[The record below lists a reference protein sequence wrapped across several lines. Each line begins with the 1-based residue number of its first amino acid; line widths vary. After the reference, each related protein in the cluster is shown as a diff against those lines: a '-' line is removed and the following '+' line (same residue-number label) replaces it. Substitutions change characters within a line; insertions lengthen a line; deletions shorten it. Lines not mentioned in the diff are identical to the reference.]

1 MSGKKVE
8 MIPATRNFLE
18 KDRKV
23 IKNVGAYCRVS
34 TDTEEQQGSYNSQ
47 VNYYTEKIKSTP
59 GWRFVKVYG
68 DEGIS
73 GTNADN
79 RPGFQEMMQDCENGK
94 LDLIITKS
102 ISRFSRN
109 VTVTL
114 EVARKLRDKDIGIFF
129 EKENLN
135 TLHYTSESLLAIFSS
150 LAQAE
155 SESMSEN
162 IKMGREFKYKNGECC
177 YNMGKVFGFNQDS
190 DGIVTINEE
199 QAVVVKH
206 MYEGYLNGMS
216 IGGII
221 KDLQER
227 KIPSP
232 TGKEK
237 WSPGTVE
244 RILSSEKYKGDFL
257 TRKTFTVDPISKKKK
272 KNTGQVSQYLI
283 TNHHPAII
291 EPEMFDMVQS
301 EMARRGCIKKN
312 DKKKHYGK
320 YSGKFPFNNLIICGD
335 CGAKYRRTMWVEKN
349 GDKKHVWRCV
359 NRIQDGKK
367 AHCRHSVSINDIYL
381 TKKTVEAI
389 NIIYKSRSRV
399 KDILKCSIA
408 SLMGDIE
415 QPMITENMARL
426 EELSD
431 LVRDAIFKNA
441 TGEMTP
447 KELEKICYEVKT
459 ESEKLRKENEEHE
472 MTRKMKSAESSKLK
486 QIFKAVDGMA
496 EELTEIDNTLVR
508 NIIEKMEVISEDKL
522 TIWFIGDIA
531 YEVELPELK
540 VVKGMFYI
548 VLY

>member
-1 MSGKKVE
+1 MRVKEVKK
-8 MIPATRNFLE
+8 IPATRNFLE
-18 KDRKV
+18 KDRKA
-23 IKNVGAYCRVS
+23 ILNVGAYCRVS

-47 VNYYTEKIKSTP
+47 VTHYTEKIKSTP

-114 EVARKLRDKDIGIFF
+114 EVARSLRDKGIGIFF

-162 IKMGREFKYKNGECC
+162 IKMGREYRYKQGECC
-177 YNMGKVFGFNQDS
+177 YNMGKIFGYNQDS

-199 QAVVVKH
+199 QAVVVRLI
-206 MYEGYLNGMS
+206 YEAYLNGMS

-221 KDLQER
+221 KDLQGR
-227 KIPSP
+227 NIPSP

-257 TRKTFTVDPISKKKK
+257 ARKTFTVDPISKKKK
-272 KNTGQVSQYLI
+272 KNTGQVTQYLI

-291 EPEMFDMVQS
+291 EPEIFDMVQS
-301 EMARRGCIKKN
+301 EKTRRGCIKKN

-349 GDKKHVWRCV
+349 GEKKHVWRCV
-359 NRIQDGKK
+359 NRIQHGKT
-367 AHCRHSVSINDIYL
+367 HCRRSVSISDTYL

-408 SLMGDIE
+408 SLMGDTE
-415 QPMITENMARL
+415 QPMITKNTARL

-431 LVRDAIFKNA
+431 LMRDAIFKNA

-459 ESEKLRKENEEHE
+459 ESERLRKENEEYE

-486 QIFKAVDGMA
+486 QIFKAVDEMA

-508 NIIEKMEVISEDKL
+508 NIIEKMEVIAKDKL
-522 TIWFIGDIA
+522 IIWFIGDIA
-531 YEVELPELK
+531 YEVEIPELK
-540 VVKGMFYI
+540 VQEKY
-548 VLY
+548 

>member
-408 SLMGDIE
+408 SLMGDTE

-431 LVRDAIFKNA
+431 LMRDAIFKNA

-486 QIFKAVDGMA
+486 QIFKAVDEMA

-540 VVKGMFYI
+540 VQEKY
-548 VLY
+548 

>member
-199 QAVVVKH
+199 QAMVVKH

-301 EMARRGCIKKN
+301 EIARRGCIKKN

-408 SLMGDIE
+408 SLMGDTE
-415 QPMITENMARL
+415 QPMITKNTARL

-431 LVRDAIFKNA
+431 LMRDAIFKNA

-472 MTRKMKSAESSKLK
+472 MTRKMISAESSKLK
-486 QIFKAVDGMA
+486 QIFKAVDEMA

-540 VVKGMFYI
+540 VQEKY
-548 VLY
+548 

>member
-1 MSGKKVE
+1 MRVKEVKK
-8 MIPATRNFLE
+8 IPATRNFLE
-18 KDRKV
+18 KDRKA
-23 IKNVGAYCRVS
+23 ILNVGAYCRVS

-47 VNYYTEKIKSTP
+47 VNHYTEKIKSTP

-114 EVARKLRDKDIGIFF
+114 EVARKLRDKGIGIFF

-162 IKMGREFKYKNGECC
+162 IKMGREYRYKQGECC
-177 YNMGKVFGFNQDS
+177 YNMGKIFGFNQDS
-190 DGIVTINEE
+190 NGIVTINEE
-199 QAVVVKH
+199 QAVVVRLI
-206 MYEGYLNGMS
+206 YEGYLNGMS

-257 TRKTFTVDPISKKKK
+257 ARKTFTVDPISKKKK

-301 EMARRGCIKKN
+301 EMTRRGCIKKN

-349 GDKKHVWRCV
+349 GEKKPVWRCV
-359 NRIQDGKK
+359 NRIQNGKTY
-367 AHCRHSVSINDIYL
+367 CRRSVSISDTYL

-408 SLMGDIE
+408 SLMGDAE
-415 QPMITENMARL
+415 QPMITKNTARL

-431 LVRDAIFKNA
+431 LMRDAIFKNA

-447 KELEKICYEVKT
+447 EELEKICYEVKT
-459 ESEKLRKENEEHE
+459 ESEKLRKENEEYE

-486 QIFKAVDGMA
+486 QIFKAIDEMA

-508 NIIEKMEVISEDKL
+508 NIIEKMEVIAKDKL

-531 YEVELPELK
+531 YEVEIPELK
-540 VVKGMFYI
+540 VQEKY
-548 VLY
+548 

>member
-8 MIPATRNFLE
+8 LIPATRNFLE

-232 TGKEK
+232 TGKEE

-408 SLMGDIE
+408 SLMGDTE

-431 LVRDAIFKNA
+431 LMRDAIFKNA

-486 QIFKAVDGMA
+486 QIFKAVDEMA

-522 TIWFIGDIA
+522 TIWFVGDIA

-540 VVKGMFYI
+540 VQ
-548 VLY
+548 VLK

>member
-18 KDRKV
+18 KDRKA
-23 IKNVGAYCRVS
+23 ILNVGAYCRVS

-47 VNYYTEKIKSTP
+47 VNHYTEKIKSTP

-79 RPGFQEMMQDCENGK
+79 RPGFQEMMQDCKNGK
-94 LDLIITKS
+94 IDLIITKS

-114 EVARKLRDKDIGIFF
+114 EVARKLRDKGIGIFF

-162 IKMGREFKYKNGECC
+162 IKMGREYRYKQGECC
-177 YNMGKVFGFNQDS
+177 YNMGKIFGFNQDS
-190 DGIVTINEE
+190 NGIVTINEE
-199 QAVVVKH
+199 QAVVVRLI
-206 MYEGYLNGMS
+206 YEGYLNGMS

-257 TRKTFTVDPISKKKK
+257 ARKTFTVDPISKKKK

-291 EPEMFDMVQS
+291 EPEKFDMVQS
-301 EMARRGCIKKN
+301 EMTRRGCIKKN

-349 GDKKHVWRCV
+349 GEKKPVWRCV
-359 NRIQDGKK
+359 NRIQNGKTY
-367 AHCRHSVSINDIYL
+367 CRRSVSISDTYL

-408 SLMGDIE
+408 SLMGDTE
-415 QPMITENMARL
+415 QPMITKNTARL

-431 LVRDAIFKNA
+431 LMRDAIFKNA

-447 KELEKICYEVKT
+447 EELEKICYEVKT
-459 ESEKLRKENEEHE
+459 ESEKLRKENEEYE

-486 QIFKAVDGMA
+486 QIFKAIDEMA

-508 NIIEKMEVISEDKL
+508 NIIEKMEVIAKDKL

-531 YEVELPELK
+531 YEVEIPELK
-540 VVKGMFYI
+540 VQEKY
-548 VLY
+548 

>member
-1 MSGKKVE
+1 MRAKEVK

-18 KDRKV
+18 KDRKA
-23 IKNVGAYCRVS
+23 ILNVGAYCRVS

-47 VNYYTEKIKSTP
+47 VNHYTEKIKSTP

-232 TGKEK
+232 TGKEE

-257 TRKTFTVDPISKKKK
+257 ARKTFTVDPISKKKK
-272 KNTGQVSQYLI
+272 KNTGQVTQYFI
-283 TNHHPAII
+283 RNHHPAII

-301 EMARRGCIKKN
+301 EMTRRGCIKKN

-349 GDKKHVWRCV
+349 GDKKYVWRCV
-359 NRIQDGKK
+359 NRIQDGKTY
-367 AHCRHSVSINDIYL
+367 CRRSVSINDTYL

-408 SLMGDIE
+408 SLMGDTE
-415 QPMITENMARL
+415 QPMITKNTARL

-431 LVRDAIFKNA
+431 LMRDAIFKNA

-459 ESEKLRKENEEHE
+459 ESERLRKENEEYE
-472 MTRKMKSAESSKLK
+472 MARKMKSAESSKLK
-486 QIFKAVDGMA
+486 QIFKAVDEMA
-496 EELTEIDNTLVR
+496 EELTEIDNTLIR
-508 NIIEKMEVISEDKL
+508 NIIEKMEVIAKDKL

-531 YEVELPELK
+531 YEVEIPELK
-540 VVKGMFYI
+540 IQEKY
-548 VLY
+548 

>member
-1 MSGKKVE
+1 MRVKEVK

-18 KDRKV
+18 KDRKA
-23 IKNVGAYCRVS
+23 ILNVGAYCRVS

-47 VNYYTEKIKSTP
+47 VTHYTEKIKSTP

-114 EVARKLRDKDIGIFF
+114 EVARKLRDKGIGIFF

-162 IKMGREFKYKNGECC
+162 IKMGREYRYKKGGCC

-190 DGIVTINEE
+190 NGIVTINEE
-199 QAVVVKH
+199 QAVTVRL
-206 MYEGYLNGMS
+206 MYESYLNGMS
-216 IGGII
+216 VGGII
-221 KDLQER
+221 KDLRER
-227 KIPSP
+227 EIPSP
-232 TGKEK
+232 TGKEE

-257 TRKTFTVDPISKKKK
+257 ARKTFTVDPISKKKK
-272 KNTGQVSQYLI
+272 KNTGQVTQYLI

-301 EMARRGCIKKN
+301 EIARRGCIKKN

-349 GDKKHVWRCV
+349 GDKKYVWRCV
-359 NRIQDGKK
+359 NRIQDGK
-367 AHCRHSVSINDIYL
+367 HYCRRSVTINDTYL

-408 SLMGDIE
+408 SLIGDTE
-415 QPMITENMARL
+415 QPMITKNTARL

-431 LVRDAIFKNA
+431 LMRDAIFKNA

-459 ESEKLRKENEEHE
+459 ESEKLRKENEEYE

-486 QIFKAVDGMA
+486 QIFKAVDEMA

-508 NIIEKMEVISEDKL
+508 NIIEKMEVIAKDKL

-531 YEVELPELK
+531 YEVEIPELK
-540 VVKGMFYI
+540 VQEKY
-548 VLY
+548 

>member
-1 MSGKKVE
+1 MRVKEVKK
-8 MIPATRNFLE
+8 IPATRNFLE
-18 KDRKV
+18 KDRKA
-23 IKNVGAYCRVS
+23 ILNVGAYCRVS

-47 VNYYTEKIKSTP
+47 VNHYTEKIKSTP

-94 LDLIITKS
+94 IDLIITKS

-114 EVARKLRDKDIGIFF
+114 EVARKLRDKGIGIFF

-162 IKMGREFKYKNGECC
+162 IKMGREYRYKQGECC
-177 YNMGKVFGFNQDS
+177 YNMGKIFGFNQDS
-190 DGIVTINEE
+190 NGIVTINEE
-199 QAVVVKH
+199 QAIVVRL
-206 MYEGYLNGMS
+206 MYDGYLNGMS

-257 TRKTFTVDPISKKKK
+257 ARKTFTVDPISKKKK

-291 EPEMFDMVQS
+291 EPEKFDMVQS
-301 EMARRGCIKKN
+301 EMTRRGCIKKN

-349 GDKKHVWRCV
+349 GEKKPVWRCV
-359 NRIQDGKK
+359 NRIQNGKTY
-367 AHCRHSVSINDIYL
+367 CRRSVSISDTYL

-408 SLMGDIE
+408 SLMGDTE
-415 QPMITENMARL
+415 QPMITKNTARL

-431 LVRDAIFKNA
+431 LMRDAIFKNA

-447 KELEKICYEVKT
+447 EELEKICYEVKT
-459 ESEKLRKENEEHE
+459 ESEKLRKENEEYE

-486 QIFKAVDGMA
+486 QIFKAIDEMA

-508 NIIEKMEVISEDKL
+508 NIIEKMEVIAKDKL

-531 YEVELPELK
+531 YEVEIPELK
-540 VVKGMFYI
+540 VQEKY
-548 VLY
+548 

>member
-79 RPGFQEMMQDCENGK
+79 RPGFQEMMHDCENGK

-408 SLMGDIE
+408 SLMGDTE
-415 QPMITENMARL
+415 QPMITKNTARL

-431 LVRDAIFKNA
+431 LMRDAIFKNA

-486 QIFKAVDGMA
+486 QIFKAVDEMA

-540 VVKGMFYI
+540 VQEKY
-548 VLY
+548 

>member
-408 SLMGDIE
+408 SLMGDTE
-415 QPMITENMARL
+415 QPMITKNTARL

-431 LVRDAIFKNA
+431 IMRDAIFKNA

-447 KELEKICYEVKT
+447 KELEKICYEVKM
-459 ESEKLRKENEEHE
+459 ESEKLRKENEEYE

-486 QIFKAVDGMA
+486 QIFKAIDEMA

-531 YEVELPELK
+531 YEVEIPELK
-540 VVKGMFYI
+540 VQEKY
-548 VLY
+548 

>member
-408 SLMGDIE
+408 SLMGDTE
-415 QPMITENMARL
+415 QPMITKNTARL

-431 LVRDAIFKNA
+431 LMRDAIFKNA

-540 VVKGMFYI
+540 VQEKY
-548 VLY
+548 

>member
-1 MSGKKVE
+1 MRVKEVKK
-8 MIPATRNFLE
+8 IPATRNFLE
-18 KDRKV
+18 KDRKA
-23 IKNVGAYCRVS
+23 ILNVGAYCRVS

-47 VNYYTEKIKSTP
+47 VNHYTEKIKSTP

-94 LDLIITKS
+94 IDLIITKS

-114 EVARKLRDKDIGIFF
+114 EVARKLRDKGIGIFF

-162 IKMGREFKYKNGECC
+162 IKMGREYRYKQGECC
-177 YNMGKVFGFNQDS
+177 YNMGKIFGFNQDS
-190 DGIVTINEE
+190 NGIVTINEE
-199 QAVVVKH
+199 QAIVVRL
-206 MYEGYLNGMS
+206 MYDGYLNGMS

-291 EPEMFDMVQS
+291 EPEKFDMVQS
-301 EMARRGCIKKN
+301 EMTRRGCIKKN

-349 GDKKHVWRCV
+349 GEKKPVWRCV
-359 NRIQDGKK
+359 NRIQNGKTY
-367 AHCRHSVSINDIYL
+367 CRRSVSISDTYL

-408 SLMGDIE
+408 SLMGDTE
-415 QPMITENMARL
+415 QPMITKNTARL

-431 LVRDAIFKNA
+431 LMRDAIFKNA
-441 TGEMTP
+441 TGEMAP
-447 KELEKICYEVKT
+447 EELEKICYEVKT
-459 ESEKLRKENEEHE
+459 ESEKLRKENEEYE

-486 QIFKAVDGMA
+486 QIFKAIDEMA

-531 YEVELPELK
+531 YEVEIPELK
-540 VVKGMFYI
+540 VQEKY
-548 VLY
+548 

>member
-291 EPEMFDMVQS
+291 EPEIFDMVQS

-408 SLMGDIE
+408 SLMGDTE

-431 LVRDAIFKNA
+431 LMRDAIFKNA

-486 QIFKAVDGMA
+486 QIFKAVDEMA

-531 YEVELPELK
+531 YEVEIPELK
-540 VVKGMFYI
+540 VQEKY
-548 VLY
+548 

>member
-408 SLMGDIE
+408 SLMGDTE

-431 LVRDAIFKNA
+431 LMRDAIFKNA

-531 YEVELPELK
+531 YEVEIPELK
-540 VVKGMFYI
+540 VQEKY
-548 VLY
+548 

>member
-1 MSGKKVE
+1 MRVKEVKK
-8 MIPATRNFLE
+8 IPATRNFLE
-18 KDRKV
+18 KDRKA
-23 IKNVGAYCRVS
+23 ILNVGAYCRVS

-47 VNYYTEKIKSTP
+47 VTHYTEKIKSTP

-114 EVARKLRDKDIGIFF
+114 EVARSLRDKGIGIFF

-162 IKMGREFKYKNGECC
+162 IKMGREYRYKQGECC
-177 YNMGKVFGFNQDS
+177 YNMGKIFGYNQDS

-199 QAVVVKH
+199 QAVVVRLI
-206 MYEGYLNGMS
+206 YEAYLNGMS

-221 KDLQER
+221 KDLQGR
-227 KIPSP
+227 NIPSP

-320 YSGKFPFNNLIICGD
+320 YSGKFPFNNLITCGD

-408 SLMGDIE
+408 SLMGDTE
-415 QPMITENMARL
+415 QPMITKNTARL

-431 LVRDAIFKNA
+431 LMRDAIFKNA

-459 ESEKLRKENEEHE
+459 ESERLRKENEEYE

-486 QIFKAVDGMA
+486 QIFKAVDEMA

-540 VVKGMFYI
+540 VQEKY
-548 VLY
+548 

>member
-177 YNMGKVFGFNQDS
+177 YNMSKVFGFNQDS

-408 SLMGDIE
+408 SLMGDAE
-415 QPMITENMARL
+415 QPMITKNTARL

-431 LVRDAIFKNA
+431 LMRDAIFKNA

-447 KELEKICYEVKT
+447 EELEKICYEVKT
-459 ESEKLRKENEEHE
+459 ESEKLRKENEEYE

-486 QIFKAVDGMA
+486 QIFKAIDEMA

-508 NIIEKMEVISEDKL
+508 NIIEKMEVIAKDKL

-531 YEVELPELK
+531 YEIEIPELK
-540 VVKGMFYI
+540 VQEKY
-548 VLY
+548 

>member
-257 TRKTFTVDPISKKKK
+257 TRKTFTVDPIKRKI
-272 KNTGQVSQYLI
+272 QVRFHNSLSQIIILQSSSLKYLI
-283 TNHHPAII
+283 WYKAKWLEGVVSKRMI
-291 EPEMFDMVQS
+291 
-301 EMARRGCIKKN
+301 RKN
-312 DKKKHYGK
+312 IME
-320 YSGKFPFNNLIICGD
+320 NI
-335 CGAKYRRTMWVEKN
+335 V
-349 GDKKHVWRCV
+349 V
-359 NRIQDGKK
+359 N
-367 AHCRHSVSINDIYL
+367 
-381 TKKTVEAI
+381 
-389 NIIYKSRSRV
+389 SRSTT
-399 KDILKCSIA
+399 
-408 SLMGDIE
+408 SLYVE
-415 QPMITENMARL
+415 T
-426 EELSD
+426 
-431 LVRDAIFKNA
+431 
-441 TGEMTP
+441 
-447 KELEKICYEVKT
+447 
-459 ESEKLRKENEEHE
+459 
-472 MTRKMKSAESSKLK
+472 AE
-486 QIFKAVDGMA
+486 
-496 EELTEIDNTLVR
+496 R
-508 NIIEKMEVISEDKL
+508 NI
-522 TIWFIGDIA
+522 G
-531 YEVELPELK
+531 ELC
-540 VVKGMFYI
+540 G
-548 VLY
+548 

>member
-381 TKKTVEAI
+381 TKKTLEAI

-408 SLMGDIE
+408 SLMGDTE

-431 LVRDAIFKNA
+431 LMRDAIFKNA

-447 KELEKICYEVKT
+447 KELEKICYEVKI

-486 QIFKAVDGMA
+486 QIFKAVDEMA
-496 EELTEIDNTLVR
+496 DELTEIDNTLVR

-540 VVKGMFYI
+540 VKEKY
-548 VLY
+548 

>member
-1 MSGKKVE
+1 MRVKEVKK
-8 MIPATRNFLE
+8 IPATRNFLE
-18 KDRKV
+18 KDRKA
-23 IKNVGAYCRVS
+23 ILNVGAYCRVS

-47 VNYYTEKIKSTP
+47 VNHYTEKIKSTP

-94 LDLIITKS
+94 IDLIITKS

-114 EVARKLRDKDIGIFF
+114 EVARKLRDKGIGIFF
-129 EKENLN
+129 EKETLN

-162 IKMGREFKYKNGECC
+162 IKMGREYRYKQGECC
-177 YNMGKVFGFNQDS
+177 YNMGKIFGFNQDS
-190 DGIVTINEE
+190 NGIVTINEE
-199 QAVVVKH
+199 QAIVVRL
-206 MYEGYLNGMS
+206 MYDGYLNGMS

-257 TRKTFTVDPISKKKK
+257 ARKTFTVDPISKKKK

-291 EPEMFDMVQS
+291 EPEKFDMVQS
-301 EMARRGCIKKN
+301 EMTRRGCIKKN

-349 GDKKHVWRCV
+349 GEKKPVWRCV
-359 NRIQDGKK
+359 NRIQNGKTY
-367 AHCRHSVSINDIYL
+367 CRRSVSISDTYL

-408 SLMGDIE
+408 SLMGDTE
-415 QPMITENMARL
+415 QPMITKNTARL

-431 LVRDAIFKNA
+431 LMRDAIFKNA

-447 KELEKICYEVKT
+447 EELEKICYEVKT
-459 ESEKLRKENEEHE
+459 ESEKLRKENEEYE

-486 QIFKAVDGMA
+486 QIFKAIDEMA

-508 NIIEKMEVISEDKL
+508 NIIEKMEVIAKDKL

-531 YEVELPELK
+531 YEVEIPELK
-540 VVKGMFYI
+540 VQEKY
-548 VLY
+548 

>member
-227 KIPSP
+227 KISSP

-367 AHCRHSVSINDIYL
+367 THCRRSVSINDTYL

-408 SLMGDIE
+408 SLMGDTE

-531 YEVELPELK
+531 YEVEIPELK
-540 VVKGMFYI
+540 VQEKY
-548 VLY
+548 

>member
-408 SLMGDIE
+408 SLMGDTE

-431 LVRDAIFKNA
+431 LMRDAIFKNA

-486 QIFKAVDGMA
+486 QIFKAVDEMA

-531 YEVELPELK
+531 YEVEIPELK
-540 VVKGMFYI
+540 VQEKY
-548 VLY
+548 

>member
-1 MSGKKVE
+1 MRVKEVK

-18 KDRKV
+18 KDRKA
-23 IKNVGAYCRVS
+23 ILNVGAYCRVS

-47 VNYYTEKIKSTP
+47 VTHYTEKIKSTP

-94 LDLIITKS
+94 LDLIVTKS

-114 EVARKLRDKDIGIFF
+114 EVARKLRDKGIGIFF

-162 IKMGREFKYKNGECC
+162 IKMGREYRYKKGGCC

-199 QAVVVKH
+199 QAVTVRL
-206 MYEGYLNGMS
+206 MYENYLNGMS
-216 IGGII
+216 VGGII
-221 KDLQER
+221 KDLRER

-232 TGKEK
+232 TGKEE

-257 TRKTFTVDPISKKKK
+257 ARKTFTVDPISKKKK
-272 KNTGQVSQYLI
+272 KNTGQVTQYLI
-283 TNHHPAII
+283 SNHHPAII

-301 EMARRGCIKKN
+301 EIARRGCIKKN

-349 GDKKHVWRCV
+349 GDKKYVWRCV
-359 NRIQDGKK
+359 NRIQDGKDY
-367 AHCRHSVSINDIYL
+367 CRRSVTINDTYL

-408 SLMGDIE
+408 FLMGDTE
-415 QPMITENMARL
+415 QPMITKNTARL
-426 EELSD
+426 EKLSELM
-431 LVRDAIFKNA
+431 RDAIFKNA

-486 QIFKAVDGMA
+486 QIFKAVDEMA

-508 NIIEKMEVISEDKL
+508 NIIEKMEVIAKDKL
-522 TIWFIGDIA
+522 TIWFVGDIA
-531 YEVELPELK
+531 YEVEIPEAPRRILCK
-540 VVKGMFYI
+540 
-548 VLY
+548 

>member
-1 MSGKKVE
+1 MRAKEVKK
-8 MIPATRNFLE
+8 IPATRNFLE
-18 KDRKV
+18 KDRKA
-23 IKNVGAYCRVS
+23 ILNVGAYCRVS

-47 VNYYTEKIKSTP
+47 VNHYTEKIKNTP

-114 EVARKLRDKDIGIFF
+114 EVARKLRDKGIGIFF

-162 IKMGREFKYKNGECC
+162 IKMGREYRYKQGECC
-177 YNMGKVFGFNQDS
+177 YNMGKIFGFNQDS
-190 DGIVTINEE
+190 NGIVTINEE
-199 QAVVVKH
+199 QAIVVRL
-206 MYEGYLNGMS
+206 MYDGYLNGMS

-257 TRKTFTVDPISKKKK
+257 ARKTFTVDPISKKKK

-291 EPEMFDMVQS
+291 EPEKFDMVQS
-301 EMARRGCIKKN
+301 EMTRRGCIKKN

-349 GDKKHVWRCV
+349 GEKKPVWRCV
-359 NRIQDGKK
+359 NRIQNGKTY
-367 AHCRHSVSINDIYL
+367 CRRSVSISDTYL

-408 SLMGDIE
+408 SLMGDTE
-415 QPMITENMARL
+415 QPMITKNTARL

-431 LVRDAIFKNA
+431 LMRDAIFKNA

-447 KELEKICYEVKT
+447 EELEKICYEVKT
-459 ESEKLRKENEEHE
+459 ESEKLRKENEEYE

-486 QIFKAVDGMA
+486 QIFKAIDEMA

-508 NIIEKMEVISEDKL
+508 NIIEKMEVIAKDKL

-531 YEVELPELK
+531 YEIEIPELK
-540 VVKGMFYI
+540 VQEKY
-548 VLY
+548 

>member
-1 MSGKKVE
+1 MRVKEVKI
-8 MIPATRNFLE
+8 IPATRNFLE
-18 KDRKV
+18 KDRKA
-23 IKNVGAYCRVS
+23 ILNVGAYCRVS

-47 VNYYTEKIKSTP
+47 VTHYTEKIKSTP

-114 EVARKLRDKDIGIFF
+114 EVARKLRDKGIGIFF

-162 IKMGREFKYKNGECC
+162 IKMGREYRYKKGGCC
-177 YNMGKVFGFNQDS
+177 YNMGKIFGFNQDS
-190 DGIVTINEE
+190 EGIVTINEE
-199 QAVVVKH
+199 QAIVVRL

-216 IGGII
+216 IGEII
-221 KDLQER
+221 KDLRER
-227 KIPSP
+227 KILSP
-232 TGKEK
+232 TGKEE

-257 TRKTFTVDPISKKKK
+257 ARKTFTVDPISKKKK
-272 KNTGQVSQYLI
+272 KNTGQVTQYHI

-349 GDKKHVWRCV
+349 GDKKYVWRCV
-359 NRIQDGKK
+359 NRIQDGKNY
-367 AHCRHSVSINDIYL
+367 CRRSVTINDTFL

-408 SLMGDIE
+408 TLMGDTE
-415 QPMITENMARL
+415 QPMITKNTARL

-431 LVRDAIFKNA
+431 LMRDAIFKNA

-459 ESEKLRKENEEHE
+459 ESEKLRKENEEYE

-486 QIFKAVDGMA
+486 QIFKAVDEMA

-508 NIIEKMEVISEDKL
+508 NIIEKMEVIAKDKL

-531 YEVELPELK
+531 YEVEIPELK
-540 VVKGMFYI
+540 VQEKY
-548 VLY
+548 

>member
-1 MSGKKVE
+1 MRVKEVKK
-8 MIPATRNFLE
+8 IPATRNFLE
-18 KDRKV
+18 KDRKA
-23 IKNVGAYCRVS
+23 ILNVGAYCRVS

-47 VNYYTEKIKSTP
+47 VNHYTEKIKSTP

-94 LDLIITKS
+94 IDLIITKS
-102 ISRFSRN
+102 ISRVSRN

-114 EVARKLRDKDIGIFF
+114 EVARKLRDKGIGIFF

-162 IKMGREFKYKNGECC
+162 IKMGREYRYKQGECC
-177 YNMGKVFGFNQDS
+177 YNMGKIFGFNQDS
-190 DGIVTINEE
+190 NGIVTINEE
-199 QAVVVKH
+199 QAVVVRLI
-206 MYEGYLNGMS
+206 YEGYLNGMS

-221 KDLQER
+221 KDLQGR
-227 KIPSP
+227 NIPSP

-244 RILSSEKYKGDFL
+244 SILSSEKYKGDFL
-257 TRKTFTVDPISKKKK
+257 ARKTFTVDPISKKKK

-291 EPEMFDMVQS
+291 EPEKFDMVQS
-301 EMARRGCIKKN
+301 EMTRRGCIKKN

-349 GDKKHVWRCV
+349 GEKKLVWRCV
-359 NRIQDGKK
+359 NRVQHGKTY
-367 AHCRHSVSINDIYL
+367 CRRSVSINDTYL

-408 SLMGDIE
+408 SLMGDAE
-415 QPMITENMARL
+415 QPMITKNTARL

-431 LVRDAIFKNA
+431 LMRDAIFKNA

-447 KELEKICYEVKT
+447 EELEKICYEVKT
-459 ESEKLRKENEEHE
+459 ESEKLRKENEEYE

-486 QIFKAVDGMA
+486 QIFKAIDEMA

-508 NIIEKMEVISEDKL
+508 NIIEKMEVIAKDKL

-531 YEVELPELK
+531 YEIEIPELK
-540 VVKGMFYI
+540 VQEKY
-548 VLY
+548 

>member
-79 RPGFQEMMQDCENGK
+79 RPSFQEMMQDCENGK

-283 TNHHPAII
+283 TKHHPAII
-291 EPEMFDMVQS
+291 EPEIFDMVQS

-408 SLMGDIE
+408 TLMGDAE
-415 QPMITENMARL
+415 QPMITENMTRL

-431 LVRDAIFKNA
+431 IMRDAIFKNA

-486 QIFKAVDGMA
+486 QIFKAVDEMA

-531 YEVELPELK
+531 YEVEIPELK
-540 VVKGMFYI
+540 VQEKY
-548 VLY
+548 

>member
-1 MSGKKVE
+1 MRVKEVKK
-8 MIPATRNFLE
+8 IPATRNFLE
-18 KDRKV
+18 KDRKA
-23 IKNVGAYCRVS
+23 ILNVGAYCRVS

-47 VNYYTEKIKSTP
+47 VNHYTEKIKSTP

-94 LDLIITKS
+94 IDLIITKS

-114 EVARKLRDKDIGIFF
+114 EVARKLRDKGIGIFF
-129 EKENLN
+129 EKETLN

-162 IKMGREFKYKNGECC
+162 IKMGREYRYKQGECC
-177 YNMGKVFGFNQDS
+177 YNMGKIFGFNQDS
-190 DGIVTINEE
+190 NGIVTINEE
-199 QAVVVKH
+199 QAVVVRLI
-206 MYEGYLNGMS
+206 YEGYLNGMS

-221 KDLQER
+221 KDLQGR
-227 KIPSP
+227 NIPSP

-257 TRKTFTVDPISKKKK
+257 ARKTFTVDPISKKKK

-291 EPEMFDMVQS
+291 EPEKFDMVQS
-301 EMARRGCIKKN
+301 EMTRRGCIKKN

-349 GDKKHVWRCV
+349 GEKKLVWRCV
-359 NRIQDGKK
+359 NRIQNGKTY
-367 AHCRHSVSINDIYL
+367 CRRSVSISDTYL

-408 SLMGDIE
+408 SLMGDTE
-415 QPMITENMARL
+415 QPMITKNTARL

-431 LVRDAIFKNA
+431 LMRDAIFKNA

-447 KELEKICYEVKT
+447 EELEKICYEVKT
-459 ESEKLRKENEEHE
+459 ESEKLRKENEEYE

-486 QIFKAVDGMA
+486 QIFKAIDEMA

-508 NIIEKMEVISEDKL
+508 NIIEKMEVIAKDKL

-531 YEVELPELK
+531 YEVEIPELK
-540 VVKGMFYI
+540 VQEKY
-548 VLY
+548 

>member
-1 MSGKKVE
+1 MRAKEVK

-291 EPEMFDMVQS
+291 EPEIFDMVQS

-349 GDKKHVWRCV
+349 GDKKYVWRCV
-359 NRIQDGKK
+359 NRIQDGKTY
-367 AHCRHSVSINDIYL
+367 CRRSVSINDTYL

-399 KDILKCSIA
+399 KDILKFSIA
-408 SLMGDIE
+408 SLMGDTE
-415 QPMITENMARL
+415 QPMITKNMARL

-431 LVRDAIFKNA
+431 LMRDAIFKNA

-459 ESEKLRKENEEHE
+459 ESENLRKENEEHE

-486 QIFKAVDGMA
+486 QIFKAVDEMA

-531 YEVELPELK
+531 YEVEIPELK
-540 VVKGMFYI
+540 VQEKY
-548 VLY
+548 

>member
-408 SLMGDIE
+408 SLMGDTE
-415 QPMITENMARL
+415 QPMITKNTARL

-431 LVRDAIFKNA
+431 LMRDAIFKNA

-486 QIFKAVDGMA
+486 QIFKAVDEMA

-531 YEVELPELK
+531 YEVEIPELK
-540 VVKGMFYI
+540 AQEKY
-548 VLY
+548 

>member
-291 EPEMFDMVQS
+291 EPEKFDMVQS
-301 EMARRGCIKKN
+301 EMTRRGCIKKN

-349 GDKKHVWRCV
+349 GEKKPVWRCV
-359 NRIQDGKK
+359 NRIQNGKTY
-367 AHCRHSVSINDIYL
+367 CRRSVSISDTYL

-408 SLMGDIE
+408 SLMGDAE
-415 QPMITENMARL
+415 QPMITKNTARL

-431 LVRDAIFKNA
+431 IMRDAIFKNA

-447 KELEKICYEVKT
+447 KELEKICYEVKM
-459 ESEKLRKENEEHE
+459 ESEKLRKENEEYE

-486 QIFKAVDGMA
+486 QIFKAIDEMA

-508 NIIEKMEVISEDKL
+508 NIIEKMEVIAKDKL

-531 YEVELPELK
+531 YEIEIPELK
-540 VVKGMFYI
+540 VQEKY
-548 VLY
+548 

>member
-1 MSGKKVE
+1 MRVKEVKK
-8 MIPATRNFLE
+8 IPATRNFLE
-18 KDRKV
+18 KDRKA
-23 IKNVGAYCRVS
+23 ILNVGAYCRVS

-47 VNYYTEKIKSTP
+47 VNHYTEKIKSTP

-94 LDLIITKS
+94 IDLIITKS

-114 EVARKLRDKDIGIFF
+114 EVARKLRDKGIGIFF

-162 IKMGREFKYKNGECC
+162 IKMGREYRYKQGECC
-177 YNMGKVFGFNQDS
+177 YNMGKIFGFNQDS
-190 DGIVTINEE
+190 NGIVTINEE
-199 QAVVVKH
+199 QAVVVRLI
-206 MYEGYLNGMS
+206 YEGYLNGMS

-221 KDLQER
+221 KDLQGR
-227 KIPSP
+227 NIPSP

-257 TRKTFTVDPISKKKK
+257 ARKTFTVDPISKKKK

-291 EPEMFDMVQS
+291 EPEKFDMVQS
-301 EMARRGCIKKN
+301 EMTRRGCIKKN

-349 GDKKHVWRCV
+349 GEKKPVWRCV
-359 NRIQDGKK
+359 NRIQNGKTY
-367 AHCRHSVSINDIYL
+367 CRRSVSISDTYL

-408 SLMGDIE
+408 SLMGDTE
-415 QPMITENMARL
+415 QPMITKNTARL

-431 LVRDAIFKNA
+431 LMRDAIFKNA

-447 KELEKICYEVKT
+447 EELEKICYEVKT
-459 ESEKLRKENEEHE
+459 ESEKLRKENEEYE

-486 QIFKAVDGMA
+486 QIFKAIDEMA

-508 NIIEKMEVISEDKL
+508 NIIEKMEVIAKDKL

-531 YEVELPELK
+531 YEVEIPELK
-540 VVKGMFYI
+540 VQEKY
-548 VLY
+548 

>member
-367 AHCRHSVSINDIYL
+367 THCRRSVSINDTYL

-408 SLMGDIE
+408 SLMGDAE
-415 QPMITENMARL
+415 QPMITKNTARL

-431 LVRDAIFKNA
+431 LMRDAIFKNA

-447 KELEKICYEVKT
+447 EELEKICYEVKT
-459 ESEKLRKENEEHE
+459 ESEKLRKENEEYE

-540 VVKGMFYI
+540 VQEKY
-548 VLY
+548 

>member
-94 LDLIITKS
+94 IDLIITKS

-272 KNTGQVSQYLI
+272 KNTGQVLQYLI

-291 EPEMFDMVQS
+291 EPEIFDMVQS

-335 CGAKYRRTMWVEKN
+335 CGAKYRRTMWVGKN

-367 AHCRHSVSINDIYL
+367 PHCRHSVSINDIYL

-408 SLMGDIE
+408 SLMGDTE
-415 QPMITENMARL
+415 QPMITKNTARL

-431 LVRDAIFKNA
+431 LMRDAIFKNA

-447 KELEKICYEVKT
+447 EELEKICYEVKT
-459 ESEKLRKENEEHE
+459 ESEKLRKENEEYE

-486 QIFKAVDGMA
+486 QIFKAIDEMA

-508 NIIEKMEVISEDKL
+508 NIIEKMEVIAKDKL

-540 VVKGMFYI
+540 VQEKY
-548 VLY
+548 

>member
-177 YNMGKVFGFNQDS
+177 YNMSKVFGFNQDS

-408 SLMGDIE
+408 SLMGDTE
-415 QPMITENMARL
+415 QPMITKNTARL

-431 LVRDAIFKNA
+431 LMRDAIFKNA

-486 QIFKAVDGMA
+486 QIFKAVDEMA

-531 YEVELPELK
+531 YEVEIPELK
-540 VVKGMFYI
+540 VQEKY
-548 VLY
+548 

>member
-367 AHCRHSVSINDIYL
+367 AHCRRSVSINDTYL

-408 SLMGDIE
+408 TLMGDTE

-431 LVRDAIFKNA
+431 LMRGAIFKNA

-472 MTRKMKSAESSKLK
+472 MTRKMKLAESSKLK

-540 VVKGMFYI
+540 VQEKY
-548 VLY
+548 

>member
-79 RPGFQEMMQDCENGK
+79 RPGFQEMMNDCENGK

-190 DGIVTINEE
+190 DGIVTINAE

-389 NIIYKSRSRV
+389 NIIYKSRSMV

-408 SLMGDIE
+408 SLIGDTE
-415 QPMITENMARL
+415 QPMITENMTRL

-431 LVRDAIFKNA
+431 IMRDAIFKNA

-486 QIFKAVDGMA
+486 QIFKAVDEMA

-540 VVKGMFYI
+540 VQEKY
-548 VLY
+548 